1 MRNILILVLMAIS
14 CLVPRSVCAQSQL
27 QSMATRLKAF
37 GEKLPQEQIFV
48 HLDNSSYYLGDT
60 IFYKAYVRRCDT
72 GRPSDISGVLYCE
85 LLNHDGYLIERQMI
99 PLEGGE
105 GHGSFCLTDTAL
117 YAGYYEVRTYTRW
130 QLNWGVTEQ
139 PHSRWSKDYFF
150 NRSMYRDYYRDYEK
164 LYSRVFPVYNKPLTP
179 GDYSPEMTM
188 RPLSA
193 YYKNPA
199 DDPKTTLQL
208 FPEGGELVGGIA
220 QRVAWEVRNESG
232 LELEGTLSVV
242 LAEGD
247 TIKSETTHRGR
258 GMFEIT
264 TPANHKLKATF
275 TPTGKNP
282 TGTKSVTEK
291 LPKSVA
297 DGVVLLVETDTAG
310 ITINYG
316 AAGAAAQEPLGLTI
330 MHDGVLQYFYQLSS
344 ETIHFPATKAGVY
357 QVTVFNSEGKVYA
370 DRLCFYL
377 PEGFKARNVTIGGVK
392 EENYKA
398 FEPITLEVQGAPGSS
413 MSVSVRDA
421 AKSEYTY
428 DTGSMLTEA
437 LLSSQLKGFVPHPHW
452 YFEKDDAE
460 HRQALDLL
468 MMVQGWRRYVWRE
481 MALVG
486 EFELTH
492 TPEKRFPHW
501 TGQVHNYTAV
511 DVMSVTEQKQMAF
524 SEQMMSDS
532 ESEEE
537 EESSEESENGDTGST
552 ENELT
557 IDSEESESKG
567 GARDR
572 FNKKENSLDYP
583 VAMHAGFTQPGQEAV
598 SGDIKS
604 QGLFEL
610 DFPRYYGE
618 FFFFLG
624 ASDTTKWKN
633 GNPPVWSQ
641 SGRTKKNGIDYPE
654 FYVKL
659 DPIYPRF
666 PKPYDYYQTHVSPM
680 PKESPL
686 YNSANEKVRMLSEVT
701 IGARFNGRRRFGHWR
716 PAFILDAYEAFNATC
731 DAGFAPGYFMGFE
744 RFAEDVA
751 RTYVGDMKTTRQ
763 YDIGIRFDGRNLTER
778 TSTQKDKLK
787 IKGME
792 SVPEWKSNIPD
803 NQLDKYMFLWNLA
816 YVVVYTDYSPRN
828 DMHNKYK
835 GDELPTVTVDLK
847 LLEND
852 TERTYQKNRRW
863 KMKGFSVADEFY
875 SPDYSKQP
883 LPKEDYRR
891 TLYWNPNVKLDENGR
906 ATINLYNNSSASILQ
921 IHAEGWTPEGEIQSG
936 NVN

>member
-1 MRNILILVLMAIS
+1 
-14 CLVPRSVCAQSQL
+14 
-27 QSMATRLKAF
+27 
-37 GEKLPQEQIFV
+37 
-48 HLDNSSYYLGDT
+48 
-60 IFYKAYVRRCDT
+60 
-72 GRPSDISGVLYCE
+72 
-85 LLNHDGYLIERQMI
+85 
-99 PLEGGE
+99 
-105 GHGSFCLTDTAL
+105 
-117 YAGYYEVRTYTRW
+117 
-130 QLNWGVTEQ
+130 
-139 PHSRWSKDYFF
+139 
-150 NRSMYRDYYRDYEK
+150 
-164 LYSRVFPVYNKPLTP
+164 
-179 GDYSPEMTM
+179 
-188 RPLSA
+188 
-193 YYKNPA
+193 
-199 DDPKTTLQL
+199 
-208 FPEGGELVGGIA
+208 
-220 QRVAWEVRNESG
+220 
-232 LELEGTLSVV
+232 
-242 LAEGD
+242 
-247 TIKSETTHRGR
+247 
-258 GMFEIT
+258 
-264 TPANHKLKATF
+264 
-275 TPTGKNP
+275 
-282 TGTKSVTEK
+282 
-291 LPKSVA
+291 
-297 DGVVLLVETDTAG
+297 
-310 ITINYG
+310 
-316 AAGAAAQEPLGLTI
+316 
-330 MHDGVLQYFYQLSS
+330 
-344 ETIHFPATKAGVY
+344 
-357 QVTVFNSEGKVYA
+357 
-370 DRLCFYL
+370 
-377 PEGFKARNVTIGGVK
+377 
-392 EENYKA
+392 
-398 FEPITLEVQGAPGSS
+398 
-413 MSVSVRDA
+413 
-421 AKSEYTY
+421 
-428 DTGSMLTEA
+428 
-437 LLSSQLKGFVPHPHW
+437 
-452 YFEKDDAE
+452 
-460 HRQALDLL
+460 
-468 MMVQGWRRYVWRE
+468 

-537 EESSEESENGDTGST
+537 EESSEESENGDTGTT

-731 DAGFAPGYFMGFE
+731 DAGFAPGHFMGFE

-875 SPDYSKQP
+875 SPDYSKQA